1 MKHIH
6 TFGEFVNENLNE
18 EAKVYIDKGNKLT
31 QLEIHDSYNGKAVVI
46 RYYNGGFG
54 ANTTLIIGKDKIDE
68 FCEVLQKMK

>member
-1 MKHIH
+1 MKNLT
-6 TFGEFVNENLNE
+6 TFEEFVNENLNE

-46 RYYNGGFG
+46 RYYNQGFG
-54 ANTTLIIGKDKIDE
+54 ANTTLIIDKDKIDE